1 MNTGKTL
8 GIILI
13 VAGAGIVLLA
23 ILWLVA
29 QAVAGKLDIAAAI
42 LGLGLAAIIA
52 APLIGI
58 GVFMQVKGRQESKE
72 MAYVQQERKLLG
84 LIQAQGQ
91 INVAQAALEIGTT
104 RDGLKGMIY
113 DLVDKGFFA
122 GYINWQEGMLYSQDA
137 AKLKAGSRCPNCNG
151 ELQLAGKGVIRC
163 PYCGTDIFLT
173 E

>member
-1 MNTGKTL
+1 MQGKTL
-8 GIILI
+8 GIIFIALGAAFFLI
-13 VAGAGIVLLA
+13 VAIWVGAAG
-23 ILWLVA
+23 
-29 QAVAGKLDIAAAI
+29 VAGKFEDAAAPI
-42 LGLGLAAIIA
+42 LGLGIGLLIA
-52 APLIGI
+52 AVLAGIGI
-58 GVFMQVKGRQESKE
+58 FFLVSGRKEAKE

-84 LIQAQGQ
+84 LIQTQGQ

-151 ELQLAGKGVIRC
+151 ELQLAGKGVVRC
-163 PYCGTDIFLT
+163 PYCGSDIFLT
-173 E
+173 D